1 MNDVPHPTDEPGR
14 VSRLANYRILDT
26 RPDTT
31 FDRIA
36 RIASLTMGTPMA
48 VVGLIDA
55 SRVWFKARVGIEI
68 ASVSRLD
75 AICPNLLNTSDPL
88 VVTDAR
94 EDPAFCAISL
104 VVDTP
109 HIRFYAGVPLRTADG
124 VTIGS
129 LATMDIHARPAPT
142 AAQLTTLTEL
152 AALAVEEIELRAGH
166 DGDMDTNGQG
176 SRQTEPAPHQTEPAP
191 RLTEPAR
198 STHRNLLAA
207 YAAKSE
213 FLTSLSHELR
223 TPLNAIV
230 GYAGLIAGSD
240 DTPHNTA
247 DHAGEITAAARH
259 MLALVNDI
267 LEYSRLEAGNM
278 SIGWQK
284 VMVGPI
290 VEAALHMV
298 AVFATSRGIQL
309 SRDLAWADATVRGD
323 PIRLKQVLLNL
334 LTNAIKFTPRGGSV
348 TVHLTP
354 GANGHVE
361 ITVRDTGIGIAEADI
376 PKTLIPF
383 GQIVP
388 KEGAQ
393 TEGTGLGLPIA
404 KALIERQGGSLT
416 LESRLGQGTTV
427 RIHLPPLHPPLPLQP
442 NGNAT
447 SGTFRADGV
456 WSPAFP

>member
-1 MNDVPHPTDEPGR
+1 MNDAPHHTDEDR
-14 VSRLANYRILDT
+14 RLARLASYRILDT
-26 RPDTT
+26 RADTT

-48 VVGLIDA
+48 MVGLIDET
-55 SRVWFKARVGIEI
+55 RVWFKARVGLEVG
-68 ASVSRLD
+68 SVARND
-75 AICPNLLNTSDPL
+75 AICPHLLNEAMPL
-88 VVTDAR
+88 VILDTL
-94 EDPAFCAISL
+94 EDPIFRETPL
-104 VVDTP
+104 VLNAP
-109 HIRFYAGVPLRTADG
+109 FIRFYAGVPLRTADG
-124 VTIGS
+124 VTIGA
-129 LATMDIHARPAPT
+129 LATMDVAPHPAPT
-142 AAQLTTLTEL
+142 SAQLSTLTEL
-152 AALAVEEIELRAGH
+152 AALAVEEMELRSGQDDDPHTSAG
-166 DGDMDTNGQG
+166 T
-176 SRQTEPAPHQTEPAP
+176 P
-191 RLTEPAR
+191 RLAEPAR
-198 STHRNLLAA
+198 GTHRNLLAA

-230 GYAGLIAGSD
+230 GYAGLIGGSD
-240 DTPHNTA
+240 DTPRNTA
-247 DHAGEITAAARH
+247 DHAGEINAAARH

-278 SIGWQK
+278 SIGWQR

-298 AVFATSRGIQL
+298 AVFAASRGIHL
-309 SRDLAWADATVRGD
+309 SRDLVWADATVRGD

-348 TVHLTP
+348 TVHLIP
-354 GANGHVE
+354 GPEGHVE

-388 KEGAQ
+388 KGGAR

-404 KALIERQGGSLT
+404 KSLIERQGGSLT
-416 LESRLGQGTTV
+416 LESSLGQGTTV
-427 RIHLPPLHPPLPLQP
+427 RVHLPALHPPLPPRP
-442 NGNAT
+442 NVTGA
-447 SGTFRADGV
+447 SGKFGADGV
-456 WSPAFP
+456 WSPIFP